1 MDYSLFFPFQS
12 KRFPEDFMSQLTKDV
27 YDNLKCQNGTSCW
40 GGDGGISVAFRT
52 LSIHIVADWLMNVN
66 VFIDAYIFSK
76 CSPMLS
82 VEQSKS
88 IAIAHNIK
96 AIANPIP
103 TIPKILIIKTPLR
116 FRLIRLRLNEFQH
129 LHRLRE

>member
-1 MDYSLFFPFQS
+1 
-12 KRFPEDFMSQLTKDV
+12 MSQLTKDV

-40 GGDGGISVAFRT
+40 GDDGGISVAFRT

-82 VEQSKS
+82 VGQSKS
-88 IAIAHNIK
+88 IAIVFMSVYIV
-96 AIANPIP
+96 
-103 TIPKILIIKTPLR
+103 
-116 FRLIRLRLNEFQH
+116 LIRDFL
-129 LHRLRE
+129 LHFKQCLFINLL

>member
-1 MDYSLFFPFQS
+1 MPKWY
-12 KRFPEDFMSQLTKDV
+12 FML
-27 YDNLKCQNGTSCW
+27 

-88 IAIAHNIK
+88 IAIVFMPVYIV
-96 AIANPIP
+96 
-103 TIPKILIIKTPLR
+103 
-116 FRLIRLRLNEFQH
+116 LIRDFL
-129 LHRLRE
+129 LHFKQCLFINLL

>member
-1 MDYSLFFPFQS
+1 MY
-12 KRFPEDFMSQLTKDV
+12 QLTKDV
-27 YDNLKCQNGTSCW
+27 YDNLKYQNGTSCW
-40 GGDGGISVAFRT
+40 DGDGGISVAFRT

-88 IAIAHNIK
+88 IAIVFMSVYIV
-96 AIANPIP
+96 
-103 TIPKILIIKTPLR
+103 
-116 FRLIRLRLNEFQH
+116 LIRDFL
-129 LHRLRE
+129 LHFKQCPFINLL